1 VKDLFGI
8 RKGQIPILIVNL
20 LILGFFSVIFLRRE
34 NYEFL
39 AYIGV
44 TLFFITLIAF
54 TNKRVYY
61 PNFLLWAL
69 TLWSLSHMC
78 GGGVFIGDHKLYDQM
93 IYTVIGEPFWIFRYD
108 QLVHIIGFGASTL
121 AMYYVLRPSLR
132 EGHRWRGVLVVVT
145 MAGLGVGALN
155 EIVEFIT
162 SLLVEDTGVGGYI
175 NTSLDLVADL
185 IGAVLAAL
193 VIFVRESEGKGVHK

>member
-1 VKDLFGI
+1 VKDPFGV
-8 RKGQIPILIVNL
+8 RKGQIPILVTNLIILSVFSIV
-20 LILGFFSVIFLRRE
+20 FFRRE

-44 TLFFITLIAF
+44 TLFFLLLIVF

-93 IYTVIGEPFWIFRYD
+93 IYTFVGEPFWIFRYD

-121 AMYYVLRPSLR
+121 AMFYVLRPSLKA
-132 EGHRWRGVLVVVT
+132 GHGWKGVLVVVV

-185 IGAVLAAL
+185 IGAILAAFL
-193 VIFVRESEGKGVHK
+193 IFSRESKGKDSYQ